1 MCVLPY
7 MHAQTHIYK
16 SHEWNIFQDLFLFLS
31 VIFVEIFTYNHDLT
45 RFYDQTIVVVDNR
58 SNNFTLIAENVNM
71 ATGNWF
77 RNVIV
82 WACHHF
88 VNKSHFFLRL
98 LHDTLKPFPLPRHN
112 IEALPKHLL
121 NLNMKKFFLIFT
133 FFKINS
139 LWTAH
144 KR

>member
-1 MCVLPY
+1 MCMCVLPY

-88 VNKSHFFLRL
+88 VNKSHFFFAFITR
-98 LHDTLKPFPLPRHN
+98 HSKTFPSSSPQYRGATKTFVKFKHEKVFFN
-112 IEALPKHLL
+112 FHLL
-121 NLNMKKFFLIFT
+121 
-133 FFKINS
+133 
-139 LWTAH
+139 
-144 KR
+144 